1 MKDEIRNTN
10 CVKPYFLDLASLT
23 ISQILGNNLYDG
35 FYLLLNLLGFSSLAL
50 WKSKHRSASIP
61 IPK

>member
-1 MKDEIRNTN
+1 MDDEIRDMN
-10 CVKPYFLDLASLT
+10 CVKPYFLDQTSLT
-23 ISQILGNNLYDG
+23 IPQILGNNTYESV
-35 FYLLLNLLGFSSLAL
+35 YLLLNLLGFSSLAL